1 MIDLKFKLLLLVLL
15 CGISIS
21 SVFAQQPEY
30 QILSLGQMGEAA
42 SGGQAVSGN
51 GLFGAGFS
59 DAETFLWETSGTIT
73 PLPSVPGRPF
83 SVPQCVNDSGTVA
96 GIGATTFFGS
106 NALPVIW
113 KNGNAVVLLL
123 PGGETI
129 GRGYG
134 INNAETVVG
143 SVDGGSAE
151 RAAMFSELA
160 AGSELTQTLPGG
172 GVLTTAYGVN
182 NAGRIIG
189 QGTDPGNAA
198 VTKGFYLDPGDSQ
211 ATDIGALTDIG
222 HNSAIAFAVSS
233 NGLITGSSSF
243 NSGVNGR
250 AFLWSSTKG
259 MLEIDLPTGASSA
272 SGRGVNDDGWVV
284 GNAGGVT
291 SLPFL
296 YDGTATYL
304 LNDLIV
310 EGGGGW
316 DLTAG
321 TSNGA
326 FSISNNGTIF
336 GRGLQNGQ
344 LTAFAMVRQL
354 ILGDINGDGVVSL
367 QDVTPFV
374 DLLTSG
380 DFQAEGDINGDGT
393 VDLSDVAPFVKLL
406 SS

>member
-1 MIDLKFKLLLLVLL
+1 MFYSNFKLVIVAVLSGL
-15 CGISIS
+15 N
-21 SVFAQQPEY
+21 VFNVVAQQPEY
-30 QILSLGQMGEAA
+30 LILSLGQMDESA

-59 DAETFLWETSGTIT
+59 DADAFLWESNDTIT
-73 PLPSVPGRPF
+73 PLPSAPGRPF
-83 SVPQCVNDSGTVA
+83 SIPQSVNDSGTVA

-106 NALPVIW
+106 SALPVIW
-113 KNGNAVVLLL
+113 KNGNAIVLSL
-123 PGGETI
+123 PAGETI
-129 GRGYG
+129 GRAYG
-134 INNAETVVG
+134 INNTETVVG

-151 RAAMFSELA
+151 RAATFTELA
-160 AGSELTQTLPGG
+160 SGTELTQTLPGG

-182 NAGRIIG
+182 NAGRIVG

-198 VTKGFYLDPGDSQ
+198 VTKGFYLDSGDTR
-211 ATDIGALTDIG
+211 ATDIGALSELG
-222 HNSAIAFAVSS
+222 HNSAIAFAVSNS
-233 NGLITGSSSF
+233 GMITGSSSF

-250 AFLWSSTKG
+250 AFLWSSSNG

-272 SGRGVNDDGWVV
+272 SGRGVNDGGWVV

-296 YDGTATYL
+296 YNGTVTYL

-310 EGGGGW
+310 EGGEGW

-336 GRGLQNGQ
+336 GRGLLNDQ
-344 LTAFAMVRQL
+344 LTGFAMVRTV

-367 QDVTPFV
+367 QDVAPFV

-380 DFQAEGDINGDGT
+380 DFQAEGDINGDGA

-406 SS
+406 SN